1 METLIYTVRKGDTLF
16 QIAKNFGTTV
26 NMIARYNGIPDPDVI
41 YEGQILRIPVS
52 DIPKCMDK
60 YNKQATT
67 DYIVK
72 NGDTLLLIA
81 QKYNASIEGIAE
93 LNKIDSPDMICEG
106 QVLKIPLSCV
116 PLKPDDEMP
125 DNNNEGRLEYTVKSG
140 DTLWQIAKKYGV
152 SVAYLININRL
163 TETDCIY
170 PEQIIVIRK

>member
-41 YEGQILRIPVS
+41 SEGQLLRIPVS

-60 YNKQATT
+60 YNRQATT

-72 NGDTLLLIA
+72 AGDSLFTIA

-93 LNKIDSPDMICEG
+93 LNNLESPDMIKEG

-116 PLKPDDEMP
+116 SLKPADEIP
-125 DNNNEGRLEYTVKSG
+125 DNNEGRLEYTVKSG

-152 SVAYLININRL
+152 SVAYLINLNRL
-163 TETDCIY
+163 TEPDCIY
-170 PEQIIVIRK
+170 PDQIIVIRK

>member
-41 YEGQILRIPVS
+41 SEGQLLRIPVS

-60 YNKQATT
+60 YNRQATT

-72 NGDTLLLIA
+72 AGDSLFTIA
-81 QKYNASIEGIAE
+81 QKYNASIEGISE
-93 LNKIDSPDMICEG
+93 LNNLESPDMIKEG

-116 PLKPDDEMP
+116 SLKPADEMP
-125 DNNNEGRLEYTVKSG
+125 DNNEGRLEYTVKSG

-152 SVAYLININRL
+152 SVAYLINLNRL
-163 TETDCIY
+163 TEPDCIY
-170 PEQIIVIRK
+170 PDQIIVIRK

>member
-41 YEGQILRIPVS
+41 SEGQLLRIPVS

-60 YNKQATT
+60 YNRQATT

-72 NGDTLLLIA
+72 AGDSLFTIA
-81 QKYNASIEGIAE
+81 QKYNASIESISE
-93 LNKIDSPDMICEG
+93 LNNLESPDMIKEG

-116 PLKPDDEMP
+116 SLKPADEMP
-125 DNNNEGRLEYTVKSG
+125 DNNDGRLEYTVKSG

-152 SVAYLININRL
+152 SVAYLINLNRL
-163 TETDCIY
+163 TEPDCIY
-170 PEQIIVIRK
+170 PDQIIVIRK